1 VDPGAPRIMSNKAHD
16 HVHRLILSMSRA
28 EKRYFTLYAK
38 RNAQAGQS
46 NHQLL
51 FDAISAMEVYDEH
64 ALLERFKD
72 AAFTHRFA
80 ITKRRLYETILRS
93 LDAFHAEAS
102 LDARIHRGLHQVRIL
117 YDRSLYED
125 AAKLLHGLRRLARQH
140 DRQPALFAVLE
151 WERRL
156 AERDNYAHVDHE
168 HLERL
173 SADMN
178 DLLAEQQ
185 ELDELWTLKSKLFF
199 TLYRKGR
206 ARDEG
211 MRKTVADLLAAATLN
226 EPAKAHTSKAQFLR
240 NHIQSAAAF
249 ATDDLVTCHHY
260 LEANRFL
267 LEQERERF
275 DQEPVLVLSVLSNLA
290 IVCVALGRYTAALKH
305 LHAFRTAPEAWNMPE
320 NEDLDL
326 KLFSTSYSLELGMY
340 TRLGQVDR
348 ALALVPAVERGLC
361 RYEDRLGPIRRA
373 GFHYQLA
380 YLHLMAGQP
389 DDALRWT
396 NRLLDGLSA
405 EESNELA
412 TAGKLLYLVV
422 LYEAGK
428 KDLLAYALR
437 NTERF
442 LKARGGM
449 HCSEPAF
456 MGLMRALL
464 RTNDRVQE
472 RQVFAEF
479 RDAMNALDN
488 EPGSGN
494 MLDQFNALLWA
505 ESKLSDRSFAAVVQ
519 EGAHRHDQ
527 AA

>member
-1 VDPGAPRIMSNKAHD
+1 MSNKAHD
-16 HVHRLILSMSRA
+16 HVHRLIFSMSRA
-28 EKRYFTLYAK
+28 EKRYFTLFAK
-38 RNAQAGQS
+38 RHAQAGQS
-46 NHQLL
+46 NHQRL
-51 FDAISAMEVYDEH
+51 FDAISAMEVYDEQV
-64 ALLERFKD
+64 LLERFKQ

-80 ITKRRLYETILRS
+80 ITKRRLYEMILRS
-93 LDAFHAEAS
+93 LDAFHAEGS

-156 AERDNYAHVDHE
+156 AERDNYAHVDQE
-168 HLERL
+168 QLERL
-173 SADMN
+173 SAELN
-178 DLLAEQQ
+178 DLRAEQQ
-185 ELDELWTLKSKLFF
+185 ELDELWTLKSRLFF

-211 MRKTVADLLAAATLN
+211 MRKTIADLLAA
-226 EPAKAHTSKAQFLR
+226 EPLKDVSKAHTSKARFLHH
-240 NHIQSAAAF
+240 HIHSAAAF
-249 ATDDLVTCHHY
+249 ATDDLVACHSH
-260 LEANRFL
+260 LEANRIL
-267 LEQERERF
+267 LEQDRDRF

-290 IVCVALGRYTAALKH
+290 FVCVALGRYTDALKH
-305 LHAFRTAPEAWNMPE
+305 LHAFRAAPEVWNMPQ

-326 KLFSTSYSLELGMY
+326 KLFSTSYSLELDMY
-340 TRLGQVDR
+340 TRLGQCDR
-348 ALALVPAVERGLC
+348 AMALVPAVERGLSS
-361 RYEDRLGPIRRA
+361 YAERLGPIRRA

-389 DDALRWT
+389 DGALRWT

-442 LKARGGM
+442 LKARGAM
-449 HCSEPAF
+449 HRSEPLF

-464 RTNDRVQE
+464 RAHDSVQE
-472 RQVFAEF
+472 RQVLVDF
-479 RDAMNALDN
+479 RDAMSTLANG
-488 EPGSGN
+488 PVGGN
-494 MLDQFNALLWA
+494 VLDQFNALAWA
-505 ESKLSDRSFAAVVQ
+505 DAKLSDRPFALVVQ
-519 EGAHRHDQ
+519 EGALRHDQ